1 MNSFERVGTMSE
13 FQGIWVIAELTVD
26 GQLSE
31 SSQELLTPAR
41 RLGDKLNQPVTA
53 VLLSAQQDTTAIEQ
67 MLGSLGANQVLTAKD
82 DKLAEAQ
89 PEAYTAALWELINGR
104 KPNIVLLEA
113 SSSASNYA
121 PRVAIRTNGGL
132 ITNAVDLDLN
142 ADGAVEVTRA
152 IYAESLLSSV
162 VASAR
167 PQMVTIKKKAFPKPV
182 ADNGHTATVENVSL
196 DLSAIQP
203 RTKLINIAQSESKGA
218 KKLEEADV
226 IVSGGRGLKEP
237 ANFKVV
243 EELAEA
249 LGAAVGASRAVVDAG
264 WRPHSEQVG
273 QTGKTVS
280 PKVYFAL
287 GISGAIQHLVGMNT
301 SQIIIAINRD
311 ENAPIFKM
319 ADFGIV
325 GDAMEIAQELT
336 RKIKEENLVLHI

>member
-1 MNSFERVGTMSE
+1 MSE
-13 FQGIWVIAELTVD
+13 FQGIWVVAEVTN

-31 SSQELLTPAR
+31 VSQELFTPAR

-53 VLLSAQQDTTAIEQ
+53 VLLCGQQDTTAIEQ
-67 MLGSLGANQVLTAKD
+67 LLGNLGANQVLTVKD
-82 DKLAEAQ
+82 DKLDAAQAEL
-89 PEAYTAALWELINGR
+89 YTAAISELLNSR
-104 KPNIVLLEA
+104 KPNVVLLGA
-113 SSSASNYA
+113 SSTTADYA
-121 PRVAIRTNGGL
+121 PRVAIRTNAGL
-132 ITNAVDLDLN
+132 ITNAIDLDLN
-142 ADGAVEVTRA
+142 ADGEIEVTRA

-162 VASAR
+162 VANVK
-167 PQMVTIKKKAFPKPV
+167 PQMVTVKKKAFPKPV
-182 ADNGHTATVENVSL
+182 ANSGHTATVENVSV
-196 DLSAIQP
+196 DLAAVQP
-203 RTKLINIAQSESKGA
+203 RTKLVSVTQAESKGV

-226 IVSGGRGLKEP
+226 IVSGGRGLKEA
-237 ANFKVV
+237 ANFKLV

-249 LGAAVGASRAVVDAG
+249 LGGAVGASRAVVDAG

-311 ENAPIFKM
+311 ENSPIFKT

-325 GDAMEIAQELT
+325 GDVLEIVPELT
-336 RKIKEENLVLHI
+336 RTIKEQNLVLHV